1 MGHFA
6 SRTSQPVRLS
16 RRVPSTCRPHLEAL
30 EDRCLLSGAGSLDTS
45 FGGTGV
51 VTTSNL
57 GQANAV
63 LIQPDGKIV
72 AAGEVL
78 TVQRYE
84 WMVSGR
90 RSPRIG
96 GAPPG
101 GQSHD

>member
-1 MGHFA
+1 MVTVTRVVLDTKVLVAAAYNPASA
-6 SRTSQPVRLS
+6 SRRIV
-16 RRVPSTCRPHLEAL
+16 EA
-30 EDRCLLSGAGSLDTS
+30 CLDS
-45 FGGTGV
+45 
-51 VTTSNL
+51 
-57 GQANAV
+57 
-63 LIQPDGKIV
+63 
-72 AAGEVL
+72 EL